1 MTEATASYKAQD
13 AGEALFGKQNA
24 ATEQRKAQMSE
35 AEWQVR
41 TDLAAA
47 YRLVALFGWEDLVFT
62 HLSARVP
69 GPEHHFLINPYGL
82 LFDEITAS
90 SLVKVDQDG
99 EIVDPGA
106 TNRVNPAG
114 FTIHSAVHMA
124 REEAGAVLHLH
135 AADGVAVSAFKDGL
149 LPLSQTAMLCLDHVT
164 YHDYEGV
171 ALNLD
176 ERQRLVKD
184 LGDKNIMLLRN
195 HGTLT
200 VGRDVGE
207 AFTFMYF
214 LMKASEIQV
223 RTLGQ
228 GEPYLPSQ
236 QALDTTSDQSKGL
249 GMASKLTW
257 PALLRKLER
266 IGSDYAS

>member
-1 MTEATASYKAQD
+1 MTEATARQSTMSQ
-13 AGEALFGKQNA
+13 GEW
-24 ATEQRKAQMSE
+24 EVRK
-35 AEWQVR
+35 
-41 TDLAAA
+41 DLAAA
-47 YRLVALFGWEDLVFT
+47 YRLVALYGWEDLVFT

-69 GPEHHFLINPYGL
+69 GPEHHFLINPYGW

-99 EIVDPGA
+99 EIVEGGA

-135 AADGVAVSAFKDGL
+135 APDGVAVSAHKDGL
-149 LPLSQTAMLCLDHVT
+149 LPLSQTAMLCLQHLSF
-164 YHDYEGV
+164 HDYEGV

-176 ERQRLVKD
+176 ERERLVRD
-184 LGDKNIMLLRN
+184 LGDKNMMLLRN
-195 HGTLT
+195 HGTLS

-207 AFTFMYF
+207 AFTYMYF
-214 LMKASEIQV
+214 LMKAAEIQV
-223 RTLGQ
+223 RTLNQ

-236 QALDTTSDQSKGL
+236 AAIDTTAEQSQQL

-266 IGSDYAS
+266 MGSDYAS